1 MTISLSKFVVTTP
14 MTAKVVKGKNIALT
28 VKGDD
33 ACSRCAEFI
42 SVTPDGE
49 LDLFAPTHGAA
60 TESVHR
66 TRTELMEADYWALD
80 SAAHHWLRLAMTVK
94 CVNKGG
100 RVVIGQCHVEDS
112 NNPLIKIFWD
122 KESIKIGFREKETEE
137 PVTTTVCRG
146 VELGQR
152 FTLALHITKAGSV
165 SLNVSVDGKK
175 YNFTEK
181 MDPTWKDFKFNFHA
195 GLYNQLDYSDKIP
208 TTDCS
213 RATIHTLDVDH
224 DAA

>member
-1 MTISLSKFVVTTP
+1 MTIALSKFVVTTP

-28 VKGDD
+28 VKGDE

-42 SVTPDGE
+42 SVNADEE

-66 TRTELMEADYWALD
+66 TRTELMEEDYWALD
-80 SAAHHWLRLAMTVK
+80 SAAHHWLRMAMTVK
-94 CVNKGG
+94 CVNQGG
-100 RVVIGQCHVEDS
+100 RVVIAQCHVKNS
-112 NNPLIKIFWD
+112 NNPMIKIFWD
-122 KESIKIGFREKETEE
+122 KGAIKIGFRRKESDE
-137 PVTTTVCRG
+137 PVTTTVRKG
-146 VELGQR
+146 VKEGDRLA
-152 FTLALHITKAGSV
+152 LALHLTKAGSV
-165 SLNVSVDGKK
+165 SLNVSSNGQKD
-175 YNFTEK
+175 NFTEK
-181 MDPTWKDFKFNFHA
+181 LDPSWQDFTLNFHA

-213 RATIHTLDVDH
+213 RATIHTLGVDH